1 MSKTPLHLVILAAG
15 KGTRMNAVDKT
26 KVMFPLHGQ
35 PMIGLFVPTIAEL
48 KPDTCIF
55 VVGFHGQQVIDYMS
69 ALGEYDYVW
78 QREQL
83 GTGHALM
90 QARAILH
97 NKTGITLVCNG
108 DNPLFSVA
116 TMKKMMH
123 SLVDEHAVVAIASS
137 RLDPEKFPFGRIVC
151 DATGHVIKVVEV
163 KNCTPEELTIPD
175 LNSGLYAFDNTW
187 LWNNIDTITRNS
199 VSNEFYITDLIEIA
213 NNDGKRV
220 IAVPVARDS
229 EAIGINTLD
238 NLAQA
243 EDALAK

>member
-1 MSKTPLHLVILAAG
+1 MSQKLLHIVILAAG
-15 KGTRMNAVDKT
+15 KGTRMNAVDKP

-35 PMIGLFVPTIAEL
+35 PMIGLFAPTIAEL

-69 ALGEYDYVW
+69 ARGDYGYVW

-90 QARAILH
+90 QARDLL
-97 NKTGITLVCNG
+97 KSKSGVTLVSNG

-116 TMKKMMH
+116 TMKKMIRDMEKE
-123 SLVDEHAVVAIASS
+123 DAVVAIASS
-137 RLDPEKFPFGRIVC
+137 RLDPDQYPFGRIVR
-151 DATGHVIKVVEV
+151 DKTGHVTKVVEV
-163 KNCTPEELTIPD
+163 KNCTPEELAIPD

-187 LWNNIDTITRNS
+187 LWENIDSIERND
-199 VSNEFYITDLIEIA
+199 VSKEFYITDLIEIA
-213 NNDGKRV
+213 NSDGKRV
-220 IAVPVARDS
+220 IAVPVAHDS

-243 EDALAK
+243 EDALVN